1 MKSPLS
7 RCFPAI
13 ILFVSF
19 ISACSTNQHPICTL
33 PEAFTLEKVFP
44 TTHFPSDTFDASI
57 IASTLLD
64 LSQTQPRLI
73 VPVSDG
79 LIAALDAE
87 TGTLLWKLQLP
98 CGSGQQAE
106 LIATPV
112 MIGDKLVVSYQCL
125 EQGVRTRHQ
134 LVVVDLNNNR
144 LDNSFPVLTFA
155 AELTTTDGKGK
166 VKFNPPTAYSH
177 AELKHLARTGSQRG
191 FVYAAFGNA
200 ADVQPFHGWVFEI
213 DMDAWQQQGL
223 TKAINHVLLTTAEA
237 DCPVKMEY
245 GTQEM
250 ICGGGVWAPTGL
262 LVVENNGD
270 AELFIPTGNGQV
282 DLARH
287 DYANTVMRV
296 KPGLQFDAACAAD
309 LCANFNPFKPAE
321 ACLASC
327 KNLFIPRLA
336 AGNAPIKP
344 PNHECDDKDFWE
356 CLAWM
361 DYDLGGSTPVKVMLS
376 NGKAVLVQA
385 SKDGGAYLIDAGHLG
400 TQYDRLQIAP
410 LCGSPTDLCK
420 LSWAGMIVTQPVQT
434 QIDGEPVVVIP
445 AFSADQ
451 THTSGVTALKIVLE
465 NGQPKFRPF
474 WKFPKTQHPDALKM
488 FRSHPS
494 FPVLTT
500 HLGNNGEAIIWI
512 VDIGAHGTLYGIR
525 AQDGVMVAKQ
535 SLQGTGRQLSKPL
548 IVDDKIYLASKMPET
563 GKAMLE
569 AYRIKLA
576 SDKF

>member
-1 MKSPLS
+1 MKSALS

-13 ILFVSF
+13 ILFASF
-19 ISACSTNQHPICTL
+19 ILSACSTHKHPISTL
-33 PEAFTLEKVFP
+33 PEAFTLEKIFP
-44 TTHFPSDTFDASI
+44 TASLPSLSFDAGI

-64 LSQTQPRLI
+64 LSHSQARLI

-79 LIAALDAE
+79 LIAALDAG

-98 CGSGQQAE
+98 CGPGQQAQ

-134 LVVVDLNNNR
+134 LLVIDLNNNR
-144 LDNSFPVLTFA
+144 VDDSFPMLTFA
-155 AELTTTDGKGK
+155 AELPTADGKGT

-177 AELKHLARTGSQRG
+177 AALKHLARAGSQRG
-191 FVYAAFGNA
+191 CVYAAFGNA

-223 TKAINHVLLTTAEA
+223 TKAINNVLLTTAEA

-250 ICGGGVWAPTGL
+250 ICGGGVWAPTGP
-262 LVVENNGD
+262 LVVENKDD

-287 DYANTVMRV
+287 DYANAVLRV
-296 KPGLQFDAACAAD
+296 KPGLKFDAACDAD

-327 KNLFIPRLA
+327 ENLFIPRLA

-344 PNHECDDKDFWE
+344 PYHECDDKDFWE

-376 NGKAVLVQA
+376 NGKAVLVQT
-385 SKDGGAYLIDAGHLG
+385 SKDGGAYLIDAEHLG
-400 TQYDRLQIAP
+400 RQYDRLQIAP

-434 QIDGEPVVVIP
+434 QIDGDPVVVIP

-451 THTSGVTALKIVLE
+451 THASGVTALKIVLE
-465 NGQPKFRPF
+465 KGRPKFKPF
-474 WKFPKTQHPDALKM
+474 WKFPDARHPEALKM

-525 AQDGVMVAKQ
+525 AQDGAMVAKQ
-535 SLQGTGRQLSKPL
+535 NLQGTGRQLSMPL
-548 IVDDKIYLASKMPET
+548 IVGDTIYLASKMPET

-569 AYRIKLA
+569 AYRIK
-576 SDKF
+576 SSVQ